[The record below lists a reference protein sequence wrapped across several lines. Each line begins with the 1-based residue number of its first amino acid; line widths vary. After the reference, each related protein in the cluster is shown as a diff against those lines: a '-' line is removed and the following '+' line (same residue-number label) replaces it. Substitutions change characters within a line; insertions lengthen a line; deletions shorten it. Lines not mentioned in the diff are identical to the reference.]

1 MKFDLLGKTEQIR
14 RKVKAILFDRK
25 NRKLSDK
32 MYDKLGEFM
41 EKLNEEGA
49 CVPEEYIEKVNSG
62 LSELA
67 RLNNTRVEEVRAD
80 MTRDME
86 KINDTMERANET
98 LGINPESDFASRVND
113 ITK

>member
-67 RLNNTRVEEVRAD
+67 RLNNTRVEELLNSNVFLLIF
-80 MTRDME
+80 
-86 KINDTMERANET
+86 INLLHLFEYYNIIKLLR
-98 LGINPESDFASRVND
+98 
-113 ITK
+113 